1 MRSTPFLCI
10 LAATALSSAALA
22 ESGSPAAE
30 QPAPAAKS
38 DDEKVV
44 CRYEAVTGQLAGRV
58 KRCLTNAQWRARSR
72 NARAEGEKMIGR
84 GFSCGTEHCQ

>member
-1 MRSTPFLCI
+1 MRATPFLCI
-10 LAATALSSAALA
+10 LAGMALSSTALA
-22 ESGSPAAE
+22 EAGPAV
-30 QPAPAAKS
+30 QQSAPSAKS

-58 KRCLTNAQWRARSR
+58 KRCMTNAQWRARSR
-72 NARAEGEKMIGR
+72 NARAEGEKMVGR